1 MAVSF
6 VAATQVAN
14 TNLTDQTSVTAFK
27 PGGTAQGD
35 IMVAVFTA
43 PYTGSLTYTAPSGWT
58 LASSHNGGG
67 SVSLWSGLYYKI
79 AGGSEPSSY
88 TWTCSAAG
96 SLNVGTATFRA
107 DHNGWNLYFASTQG
121 TTGTI
126 TQPSMTPAGG
136 EAFLAAHAVSWHDS
150 GSSAGTVTST
160 SGAEKWDI
168 QATDGSPSTHDRG
181 SACYVN
187 SSVTSGGGTDSGATM
202 TVSSG
207 QDSYVAWTFG
217 VSEMPNGAAASTMGG
232 FTSSLAATEQVAV
245 YRSTATAVSPAGTN
259 VTSLTIN
266 KPAGTVDDDYMVAL
280 ISTNNTTTT
289 APSGWT
295 LLEGPTTDGSGL
307 STYLYQKKAASE
319 GTDYTWTFANAGGKT
334 GSISSFSNSTGVD
347 SWLSKVTHTTD
358 PAAGDSLTTVGPAI
372 RYDVFAW
379 REQADAT
386 VTWDTGTETHD
397 IVTNNSGGV
406 RVGQS
411 GTYQQASVAAGGTI
425 AAATADPTGTLTFS
439 VMWSIAIGSKVT
451 ATGTMGSTMG
461 GFTSSLGGSV
471 GGGTLGSTMGGFTSS
486 LSGAEL
492 TGGPIGSTMGAFS
505 SAFAGQRLVTGSVGS
520 TMGSFTSS
528 LAGSLK
534 GIAVELLIDGTWT
547 NVTEHVRYD
556 QGVSITRGRTAEGTS
571 ATTGMANLRLDNRAD
586 TTQNRYSLRNA
597 SGPYFGKIGRNT
609 QIRITKLEYGY
620 RFWGEVSSW
629 TPGADNSGN
638 DQYVDVEASGLIRRL
653 DASKSSVL
661 PAMQREVMA
670 NSPLAYWPCD
680 EASGSFASPIPGVR
694 NMQVAGSPTYGDY
707 TALPCS
713 NPIPQ
718 LNTSAWHTPTLFG
731 TDVDGGVTVSFLLAS
746 PGGITNGTNLFR
758 IYFQIQS
765 GDAKY
770 SPHLGLVY
778 SGTNELSLAGV
789 PTVIMGGIDTATG
802 TVPIVGKSGVLVYV
816 GIKNGTFGLW
826 YQGETDA
833 SPVLIGEVTWAGVS
847 TETPISLFFNED
859 GNDLSNNS
867 AAYIGQVAVWD
878 GYGPSN
884 TLEYAS
890 VGAYAGEAAGTRF
903 ARLCTEEGITATVN
917 NAANSS
923 AMGPQLSNSVMNL
936 LRECEATDMGIM
948 YELRDDFGLG
958 YVVRRDLYNQDVTLE
973 LDYSAGDLSSQ
984 LQPAFDD
991 KDTKNDVTVQRTGGS
1006 SARYV
1011 VNSDSPLSTQ
1021 DPPNGVGLYAT
1032 SVNVSL
1038 NADSQ
1043 CYPQAGWRAHLGTV
1057 DEERITSVGVTLESA
1072 NFASLRTNALT
1083 VDSGSRLTVS
1093 NCPNWTQDV
1102 DQIVQGYREQFDPT
1116 IHTIS
1121 YNTSSAKPYNTAVV
1135 GSVKADSLT
1144 STLGSD
1150 IDSDDTSLS
1159 VAVTGVPWTVNASAD
1174 FDIIVGGE
1182 RMTVTAV
1189 SGTSSPQT
1197 FTVTRSV
1204 NGVSKSHDS
1213 GEQVRL
1219 YKPAIVGL

>member
-1 MAVSF
+1 
-6 VAATQVAN
+6 
-14 TNLTDQTSVTAFK
+14 
-27 PGGTAQGD
+27 
-35 IMVAVFTA
+35 
-43 PYTGSLTYTAPSGWT
+43 
-58 LASSHNGGG
+58 
-67 SVSLWSGLYYKI
+67 
-79 AGGSEPSSY
+79 
-88 TWTCSAAG
+88 
-96 SLNVGTATFRA
+96 
-107 DHNGWNLYFASTQG
+107 
-121 TTGTI
+121 
-126 TQPSMTPAGG
+126 
-136 EAFLAAHAVSWHDS
+136 
-150 GSSAGTVTST
+150 
-160 SGAEKWDI
+160 
-168 QATDGSPSTHDRG
+168 
-181 SACYVN
+181 
-187 SSVTSGGGTDSGATM
+187 
-202 TVSSG
+202 
-207 QDSYVAWTFG
+207 
-217 VSEMPNGAAASTMGG
+217 
-232 FTSSLAATEQVAV
+232 
-245 YRSTATAVSPAGTN
+245 
-259 VTSLTIN
+259 
-266 KPAGTVDDDYMVAL
+266 
-280 ISTNNTTTT
+280 
-289 APSGWT
+289 
-295 LLEGPTTDGSGL
+295 
-307 STYLYQKKAASE
+307 
-319 GTDYTWTFANAGGKT
+319 
-334 GSISSFSNSTGVD
+334 
-347 SWLSKVTHTTD
+347 
-358 PAAGDSLTTVGPAI
+358 
-372 RYDVFAW
+372 
-379 REQADAT
+379 
-386 VTWDTGTETHD
+386 
-397 IVTNNSGGV
+397 
-406 RVGQS
+406 
-411 GTYQQASVAAGGTI
+411 
-425 AAATADPTGTLTFS
+425 
-439 VMWSIAIGSKVT
+439 
-451 ATGTMGSTMG
+451 
-461 GFTSSLGGSV
+461 
-471 GGGTLGSTMGGFTSS
+471 
-486 LSGAEL
+486 
-492 TGGPIGSTMGAFS
+492 
-505 SAFAGQRLVTGSVGS
+505 
-520 TMGSFTSS
+520 
-528 LAGSLK
+528 
-534 GIAVELLIDGTWT
+534 
-547 NVTEHVRYD
+547 
-556 QGVSITRGRTAEGTS
+556 
-571 ATTGMANLRLDNRAD
+571 
-586 TTQNRYSLRNA
+586 
-597 SGPYFGKIGRNT
+597 
-609 QIRITKLEYGY
+609 
-620 RFWGEVSSW
+620 
-629 TPGADNSGN
+629 
-638 DQYVDVEASGLIRRL
+638 
-653 DASKSSVL
+653 
-661 PAMQREVMA
+661 
-670 NSPLAYWPCD
+670 
-680 EASGSFASPIPGVR
+680 
-694 NMQVAGSPTYGDY
+694 
-707 TALPCS
+707 
-713 NPIPQ
+713 
-718 LNTSAWHTPTLFG
+718 
-731 TDVDGGVTVSFLLAS
+731 
-746 PGGITNGTNLFR
+746 
-758 IYFQIQS
+758 
-765 GDAKY
+765 
-770 SPHLGLVY
+770 
-778 SGTNELSLAGV
+778 
-789 PTVIMGGIDTATG
+789 MGGIDTATG